1 MAWRDRLRRRTAGPD
16 TADRSRGAE
25 RAGSDGPSGDGQDR
39 GASGGPAPSRGPVSS
54 GGPAPSVPG
63 DWDGGWRRTP
73 PPQLTVARAPL
84 GVSDGLAF
92 RDGLAAWQ
100 NPSFDAGLGHALL
113 PTAPT
118 GLVRGVTPPAAAQ
131 PTRTGRG
138 PLLLRALRTQE
149 PNSAESATPQAVAPN
164 PGSTDAG
171 TRTPT
176 ARTPQVSRRT
186 RPGAASST
194 GTGTVGTGSGPAPAA
209 ARPGGDSTARGRR
222 SGGTPR
228 SGRGITSADSP
239 ATLLPPDPPVQRAA
253 DPATGP
259 VVTPTDAGTGRV
271 ASAPHIP
278 LVRRVSVVPGTAAA
292 PARPATGGHA
302 PRTPSGA
309 SEPHQVRGSRPTAGS
324 ASRTSSGP
332 AVQRSTTGTPGSRPE
347 RGGGAS
353 AASLAPEAPRAPR
366 VEGVAGSPKAVRVRA
381 VGPLP
386 TVARRPAGPVR
397 RLPALHPATVRAPE
411 GRATPDAPGPDTTA
425 PASAGAGTLPAA
437 PVQRAAS
444 RAPLGAPMTE
454 LPSTA
459 TPLAADDKA
468 VPPAARTASSP
479 GPALPV
485 VQHHSEPTAGV
496 PAPGTPSAPTK
507 RAEAPERTTSDRTTS
522 DRTTSD
528 RTAPGRRTGARA
540 RGGLGAPL
548 SELPP
553 TAGLPGATGSGA
565 RPPRTVPGPDIQRAP
580 AGQDRRSGATPAHPT
595 ADGNRGRAKDAPLL
609 GASAGDTGRPD
620 TPSGGSGPGTSGS
633 GSLGSGRQ
641 RPGDSGPAAPA
652 PVVVA
657 RAPAPGNASTAG
669 TTTAA
674 GGLSTTSSA
683 STTSTSG
690 TASTTGTPR
699 TTNTTETTS
708 TTETPRTT
716 STPTTSTVGPHP
728 ITVARAGAHA
738 APAPPRTLSLLAA
751 RPLGLSTQAPE
762 GVAAPVAARPT
773 GRPVVAAR
781 WPGVPA
787 PQRSGSAPPSRGP
800 SATAPGTP
808 QVQRAAT
815 GRSGARTGSAG
826 RGVRSNGAPESV
838 QRVPVV
844 RPAPLARGASGEPVP
859 AGPVPASTVQTS
871 VVQASAA
878 PGGRPVS
885 VRPLPVT
892 APQAQALAGRPPGT
906 PAPARAP
913 AGTVPVVRPRST
925 RPTGSAPPV
934 QRDVTGAGDGSV
946 PNGSVSNGSAAKGPL
961 PDAAPAKAES
971 QRSATTSSATGSG
984 AAGHAGSPQGSGA
997 DMDELARRLLDPVAR
1012 LLRTELRR
1020 GRDRTGRPY
1029 DGRR

>member
-16 TADRSRGAE
+16 TADRSRAAE

-39 GASGGPAPSRGPVSS
+39 GASGGPAPS
-54 GGPAPSVPG
+54 GGRAPSVPG

-149 PNSAESATPQAVAPN
+149 PNSAESAPPQAVAPN
-164 PGSTDAG
+164 PGSADGG

-186 RPGAASST
+186 LPGAASST
-194 GTGTVGTGSGPAPAA
+194 GTGKAGTGSGPAPAA
-209 ARPGGDSTARGRR
+209 ARPGGDSAARGRR
-222 SGGTPR
+222 PGGTPR
-228 SGRGITSADSP
+228 AGRGITSADSP
-239 ATLLPPDPPVQRAA
+239 ATLLPPDPPDPPDPPVQRAA

-259 VVTPTDAGTGRV
+259 VVTPTDTGTGRV

-302 PRTPSGA
+302 SRTPSGA

-324 ASRTSSGP
+324 AGRTSSGP

-347 RGGGAS
+347 RGGGAPT
-353 AASLAPEAPRAPR
+353 ASRAPEASRAPR
-366 VEGVAGSPKAVRVRA
+366 AEGVAGSREAVRVRA

-397 RLPALHPATVRAPE
+397 RLPALRPATAQAPD
-411 GRATPDAPGPDTTA
+411 GRATPDAPGPDSTA
-425 PASAGAGTLPAA
+425 PARAGSGMRSEP
-437 PVQRAAS
+437 PVQRAVG
-444 RAPLGAPMTE
+444 RAPLGAPMSE

-459 TPLAADDKA
+459 TPLAADAKA
-468 VPPAARTASSP
+468 VPSAARTASAP

-485 VQHHSEPTAGV
+485 VQHHSEPTAGA

-507 RAEAPERTTSDRTTS
+507 RAEAPDRAPERSTSGRTTPGGTTP
-522 DRTTSD
+522 D
-528 RTAPGRRTGARA
+528 RTASDRRTGARA

-565 RPPRTVPGPDIQRAP
+565 RPPRTAPGPDIQRAP
-580 AGQDRRSGATPAHPT
+580 AGQDRRSGATPAQPV

-641 RPGDSGPAAPA
+641 RPGNSGPAAPA

-674 GGLSTTSSA
+674 GGLSTTSTTG
-683 STTSTSG
+683 TTSTSG

-699 TTNTTETTS
+699 A
-708 TTETPRTT
+708 T
-716 STPTTSTVGPHP
+716 STPTMSTVGPHP

-762 GVAAPVAARPT
+762 GVAAPVAARPV

-781 WPGVPA
+781 WPGAPA
-787 PQRSGSAPPSRGP
+787 PHRSGSAPPSRGP

-859 AGPVPASTVQTS
+859 AGPVPARTVQTS
-871 VVQASAA
+871 AVQASAA
-878 PGGRPVS
+878 PGGRPVP

-892 APQAQALAGRPPGT
+892 APQALVGRPPGT

-925 RPTGSAPPV
+925 RPTGSAFSV

-946 PNGSVSNGSAAKGPL
+946 PNGSIPNSSVSNGSAPKDPL

-971 QRSATTSSATGSG
+971 QRSGTTPSATGSG
-984 AAGHAGSPQGSGA
+984 AAGHAGSPQASGA
-997 DMDELARRLLDPVAR
+997 EMDELARRLLDPVAR